1 MTSHKHRSF
10 TNATDIKY
18 EFVYTELV
26 QVFYDIKWISSG
38 TFKFDKIN
46 NKQSLKIDPGTQT
59 NFV

>member
-1 MTSHKHRSF
+1 MQ
-10 TNATDIKY
+10 DIKY

-38 TFKFDKIN
+38 TFEFDKIN